1 MPKNSRW
8 GRLYVSEEASM
19 LAARLVR
26 RLKKQGWSLSVAES
40 CTGGLLA
47 SSFTD
52 ISGASEWF
60 TQGWVTYSNESKI
73 SLLGVNPKKL
83 EKRGAV
89 SHDVALGMAQGAQLS
104 SGSGVSISV
113 TGIAGPSGGT
123 DGKPVGTVYV
133 AVCVGESYLVRRGEF
148 GGGDRASNKHSFV
161 IFAMQK
167 AIQAWDAHFGRIE
180 AVRIATEAEVTEGE
194 VIELDLSQAL
204 SSINPDLDTWKDN
217 TVWTTEKVATTLE
230 EQDKD
235 ALGDD
240 AEWVEEQ

>member
-1 MPKNSRW
+1 
-8 GRLYVSEEASM
+8 M

-26 RLKKQGWSLSVAES
+26 RLKKEGGGLSVAES

-113 TGIAGPSGGT
+113 SGVAGRCGGAAAQPAAPPPSRS
-123 DGKPVGTVYV
+123 
-133 AVCVGESYLVRRGEF
+133 CCS
-148 GGGDRASNKHSFV
+148 ASSS
-161 IFAMQK
+161 QK
-167 AIQAWDAHFGRIE
+167 AQP
-180 AVRIATEAEVTEGE
+180 
-194 VIELDLSQAL
+194 Q
-204 SSINPDLDTWKDN
+204 
-217 TVWTTEKVATTLE
+217 
-230 EQDKD
+230 
-235 ALGDD
+235 
-240 AEWVEEQ
+240 

>member
-1 MPKNSRW
+1 M
-8 GRLYVSEEASM
+8 SEEASM

-40 CTGGLLA
+40 CTGGLVA

-52 ISGASEWF
+52 LSGASSWF
-60 TQGWVTYSNESKI
+60 TQGWVTYSNDSKI
-73 SLLGVNPKKL
+73 SQLGVNPKKL

-89 SHDVALGMAQGAQLS
+89 SHEVALGMAQGAKKS
-104 SGSGVSISV
+104 SGSGVSISI
-113 TGIAGPSGGT
+113 TGVAGPTGGD

-133 AVCVGESYLVRRGEF
+133 GVCVDESYLVRRGEF
-148 GGGDRASNKHSFV
+148 GGGDRASNKHSYV

-167 AIQAWDAHFGRIE
+167 AIEAWDAHFGRIE
-180 AVRIATEAEVTEGE
+180 AVRIAAEAEAAVDETVE
-194 VIELDLSQAL
+194 VDLTQAL

-217 TVWTTEKVATTLE
+217 TVWSSESVATTLE
-230 EQDKD
+230 EQGKVS
-235 ALGDD
+235 LGDD

>member
-1 MPKNSRW
+1 MPKNSRL

-26 RLKKQGWSLSVAES
+26 RLKKEGWSLSVAES

-60 TQGWVTYSNESKI
+60 TQGWITYSNESKI

-89 SHDVALGMAQGAQLS
+89 SHDVALGMAQGAQQS

-113 TGIAGPSGGT
+113 TGVAGPSGGA

-180 AVRIATEAEVTEGE
+180 AVRLAAEGE
-194 VIELDLSQAL
+194 AADGEAIELDLTQAL

-230 EQDKD
+230 EQGKD